1 VFVNNNIKSKKQSY
15 NKMNIITK
23 FYETVCNEKN
33 TNNNKIILK
42 IGKQIFEGCF
52 NTSIDKEKYILI
64 FEKYKNKN
72 KQMKNKKYYIYSSFD
87 KNLLIF
93 SNGMN
98 KCYKTINYLYSNEE
112 NYRLEYSENKYL
124 SNDLFQPEYEYDSIF
139 QYNEKIIELQES
151 VVLVFTEKI
160 NMKNKKTFY
169 NIEIRMNMKN
179 IDKNDIELLIT
190 DITF

>member
-1 VFVNNNIKSKKQSY
+1 MDSIKRFNDTICKKSNNEN
-15 NKMNIITK
+15 
-23 FYETVCNEKN
+23 NE
-33 TNNNKIILK
+33 IILK
-42 IGKQIFEGCF
+42 IGKQIFEECF
-52 NTSIDKEKYILI
+52 DTSLDKEKYTLI
-64 FEKYKNKN
+64 FEKNKN

-112 NYRLEYSENKYL
+112 KYRLEYSEKKYL
-124 SNDLFQPEYEYDSIF
+124 PNDLFQPEYEYDSIF

-151 VVLVFTEKI
+151 IVLVFTEKI

-169 NIEIRMNMKN
+169 NIEMRMNMKN
-179 IDKNDIELLIT
+179 IINFDKNNIELLMTEISV
-190 DITF
+190 